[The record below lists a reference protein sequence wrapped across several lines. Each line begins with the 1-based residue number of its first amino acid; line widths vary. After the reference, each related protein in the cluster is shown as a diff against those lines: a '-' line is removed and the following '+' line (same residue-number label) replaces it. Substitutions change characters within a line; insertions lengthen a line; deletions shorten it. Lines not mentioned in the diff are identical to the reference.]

1 MTATHRHGTRRQLSD
16 LTRLEDRC
24 TPALFGVPW
33 ADPMHLSLSFAL
45 DGTAAAGEPS
55 QLIAALDAAMP
66 QPAWQDAI
74 ARAAQ
79 TWAEAAG
86 VTIGIVPDSGAP
98 FGAPGPNQADG
109 RFGDIRLGGFPMAV
123 NELAVAIPPDPYLTG
138 SFAGD
143 MFVNT
148 RSLLTPES
156 LYAVA
161 LHELGHALGLPPSTD
176 PNSVMFN
183 TAGPTRTTLSA
194 ADVTA
199 VRALYGARPHDPNDA
214 DRSNASIRRA
224 TKIEYSDD
232 SGADGATPAI
242 AYGDITT
249 RGDVDT
255 YFFKAPDGYT
265 GPTTIR
271 VQTAGVS
278 LLAPRV
284 TVYDEDGRYIAQKTA
299 TDSLGSVLEIT
310 LPTTNEDDEYFVR
323 VEAAPGTAFAVGR
336 FGIGVTFDARLR
348 PTAISLD
355 AVLRGAYESL
365 DKNAIHDLFVDPE
378 NVYYYDDEHADDR
391 PRFAI
396 ELDPV
401 EGFALDT
408 RYRAVY
414 SLTDVTDQDFYAI
427 RTPESSDRKATWVL
441 TATVRGTGLNPVA
454 PRLTVLDSRQRP
466 LPVEVI
472 ANGNGTFTVQ
482 ATGVRSD
489 ATYYLKVAGG
499 GTGNYE
505 LDAGF
510 GATPIALRTFAAGT
524 LAVPTTVHQYALYVA
539 QPQLFG
545 INLSATGA
553 AGSSAVLTI
562 TDAAGRT
569 VYSLTA
575 VAGDTTSAVSVLL
588 PPGEYSV
595 RVTAGPGSIG
605 PVGYHV
611 RGLGLSDPIGPVLD
625 SATFQPQYRN
635 PTDPTTY
642 LYPTGT
648 VTIDPYL
655 WALAVRL

>member
-1 MTATHRHGTRRQLSD
+1 MTVHHRPGARRLLSD

-33 ADPMHLSLSFAL
+33 TDPMHLSLSFAP

-66 QPAWQDAI
+66 RAAWQDAV
-74 ARAAQ
+74 ARAVQ

-86 VTIGIVPDSGAP
+86 VNVGIVPDAGAP
-98 FGAPGPNQADG
+98 FGTPGPTQADG
-109 RFGDIRLGGFPMAV
+109 RFGDIRLGGFPMAA

-143 MFVNT
+143 VFVNT
-148 RSLLTPES
+148 RAPLTPEG

-161 LHELGHALGLPPSTD
+161 LHEIGHALGLPPSTD
-176 PNSVMFN
+176 PDSVMFN

-194 ADVTA
+194 ADVAA
-199 VRALYGARPHDPNDA
+199 VRALYGARPRDPNDA
-214 DRSNASIRRA
+214 DRSNASFDRA
-224 TKIEYSDD
+224 TDIEYSDD
-232 SGADGATPAI
+232 PGADGATPAV
-242 AYGDITT
+242 AYGDLTA
-249 RGDVDT
+249 RDDVDT
-255 YFFKAPDGYT
+255 YVFKAPDNYA

-284 TVYDEDGRYIAQKTA
+284 TIYDEDGRFIAQKTGA
-299 TDSLGSVLEIT
+299 GSLGDVLAVT
-310 LPTTNEDDEYFVR
+310 LPTTNDDDEYFVR

-348 PTAISLD
+348 PTAVPLD
-355 AVLRGAYESL
+355 VVLRGAYEGL

-378 NVYYYDDEHADDR
+378 NVYYYDDLHTDDR
-391 PRFAI
+391 PWFAV

-401 EGFALDT
+401 EGFARGT

-414 SLTDVTDQDFYAI
+414 SLTDATDQDFYAI
-427 RTPESSDRKATWVL
+427 RSPESATGVL
-441 TATVRGTGLNPVA
+441 TATVRATGPNPVA
-454 PRLTVLDSRQRP
+454 PRLKVLDPRRRTIHAA
-466 LPVEVI
+466 EVI
-472 ANGNGTFTVQ
+472 ANGNGTYTVQ
-482 ATGVRSD
+482 VTGVRPD
-489 ATYYLKVAGG
+489 ATYYLWVAGG

-510 GATPIALRTFAAGT
+510 GTTPIVLRTFAAGT
-524 LAVPTTVHQYALYVA
+524 LATPAAAHQYALYVA

-553 AGSSAVLTI
+553 AGSAAALTI
-562 TDAAGRT
+562 TDAAGRV
-569 VYSLTA
+569 VYTLTA
-575 VAGDTTSAVSVLL
+575 AAGSTTSAVSVLL
-588 PPGEYSV
+588 PPGEYTV
-595 RVTAGPGSIG
+595 RVTAAPG
-605 PVGYHV
+605 PVAYRV
-611 RGLGLSDPIGPVLD
+611 RGLGLSDPIGPVVD
-625 SATFQPQYRN
+625 SATFQPQYKN
-635 PTDPTTY
+635 PADPTTY

-655 WALAVRL
+655 WALRLTF